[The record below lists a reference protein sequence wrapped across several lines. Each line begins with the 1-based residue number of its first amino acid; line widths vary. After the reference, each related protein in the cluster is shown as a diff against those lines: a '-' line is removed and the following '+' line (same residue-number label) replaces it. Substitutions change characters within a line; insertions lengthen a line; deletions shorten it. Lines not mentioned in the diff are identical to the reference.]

1 MAFSRLPLKVFS
13 KRKTT
18 RILKKKLSVKFPSL
32 NVRPVSEEIKATIE
46 RRLHEEL
53 GGAGLDQC
61 CCVVCDE
68 LVLCKE
74 STPILWEQGNEE
86 ITKLRDAM
94 KDCLYPPEDEA
105 DSIPKDL
112 IQYYSLSPDLD
123 LEGCLLSRSGVYIE
137 KSDNHR
143 TFLRFCKKCL
153 KSLQTPVKEGNKR
166 KPPEFAIA
174 NHFFYRFSSR

>member
-1 MAFSRLPLKVFS
+1 MV
-13 KRKTT
+13 KRKNEATEFCN
-18 RILKKKLSVKFPSL
+18 KKPKLNEEEKKERRRAAVRKYNSSDKRKATHQKYIESSKGKEFCNRGIAKRREIANSKVLSHIEACYEQLKFPSL

-53 GGAGLDQC
+53 GGAGLDRC

-112 IQYYSLSPDLD
+112 IQ
-123 LEGCLLSRSGVYIE
+123 
-137 KSDNHR
+137 
-143 TFLRFCKKCL
+143 
-153 KSLQTPVKEGNKR
+153 
-166 KPPEFAIA
+166 
-174 NHFFYRFSSR
+174 